1 MFVPFQQQQQQS
13 NEAHLLN
20 ELEKKD
26 LDTINEQELVD
37 LISQQDIG
45 SFAESLLKQ
54 IQADSG
60 EAIDMNDIKPEVAG
74 ETPPHSSGD
83 QDSHQPAATAAS
95 VGPKISTL
103 DIPTKLESV
112 KSNGK

>member
-1 MFVPFQQQQQQS
+1 MFGPFQQQQQQQS

-103 DIPTKLESV
+103 
-112 KSNGK
+112 GKYTYTML